1 MLRKTVSSMMLTILS
16 IGMLTLAFNVRLV
29 EAGTITVP
37 DDYPTIQ
44 EAINAANPG
53 DTIIVSVGLYAEG
66 QINVNK
72 SLTLLADGALVDGL
86 KKGHVFYVTASHVTI
101 EGFTVKKSKTSII
114 PSYGYAGIRLS
125 NVQNCAVSGNIIKE
139 TGYGV
144 WLSLSNNNTVDGNTI
159 SSASSVVYLSESSN
173 NQVTNNTLVSVDGI
187 GLSESNNNIISDNT
201 ISSSIGNYGVSLSK
215 STNNTITTNTIGAY
229 IYGVRLSSGNKL
241 INNRVKGCYFVS
253 VSGANNTITAN
264 DCKPIPYGIHTTVSV
279 SGPNNTITA
288 NDLGW
293 VKLTGLNNKFRDNNM
308 TNFSVSTTELYF
320 INDVDASN
328 TLDGKPIYCW
338 INKHDMT
345 VPTDAGYVALFNCAG
360 IIVQNLTLS
369 GHNQAIVLVGT
380 SNSTI
385 KNNNINWNDHGIR
398 LYVSSYNAIYHNNF
412 ASNTKHVSSEGSAN
426 IWDDGYPSGGNY
438 WSGYEEA
445 DEYSGPDQDQLGSD
459 GIGDYPKL
467 IDVFN
472 EDRFPLMGPIKFFD
486 AGIWNEVNYYVDIT
500 SKSTVSNFQLNA
512 TVKTISFNVAG
523 SGFCRVTIPN
533 IIVQDLWQGNYT
545 VLVDGE
551 PPLDIRNW
559 TTTENTY
566 IYFTYQSEHEVIIMP
581 EFPSAILMPLF
592 MIISILAVALAKR
605 KPKMRK

>member
-1 MLRKTVSSMMLTILS
+1 MERKAVSGMMFTLLL

-37 DDYPTIQ
+37 DDYLTIQ

-86 KKGHVFYVTASHVTI
+86 RKGHVFYVTASHVTI
-101 EGFTVKKSKTSII
+101 EGFTIKRSKIGTWPIT
-114 PSYGYAGIRLS
+114 PVYAGIRLG
-125 NVQNCAVSGNIIKE
+125 NAQNCTVTGNIIKDI
-139 TGYGV
+139 GYGV
-144 WLSLSNNNTVDGNTI
+144 WSSLSNNNTVDGNTI
-159 SSASSVVYLSESSN
+159 NSASSCVRLSESSN
-173 NQVTNNTLVSVDGI
+173 NQITNNTLRSVDGI
-187 GLSESNNNIISDNT
+187 DLFNSNNNIISGNT
-201 ISSSIGNYGVSLSK
+201 IGSSFGNCGVSLSK
-215 STNNTITTNTIGAY
+215 SSNNTITTNTIRSY
-229 IYGVRLSSGNKL
+229 VCGVSLSSGNKF
-241 INNRVKGCYFVS
+241 INNSVKNCLTSINVGS
-253 VSGANNTITAN
+253 NNTITAN
-264 DCKPIPYGIHTTVSV
+264 DCKTIWLGLANTVSV
-279 SGPNNTITA
+279 SGSNNTITA
-288 NDLGW
+288 NAFGW

-308 TNFSVSTTELYF
+308 TNFSVPTTKLYF

-328 TLDGKPIYCW
+328 TLNGKPIYYW

-345 VPTDAGYVALFNCAG
+345 VPTDAGYVALFNCTG
-360 IIVQNLTLS
+360 IIVQNLTLTGNS
-369 GHNQAIVLVGT
+369 IGIVLVGT

-385 KNNNINWNDHGIR
+385 KNNYIKSTSHGIR
-398 LYVSSYNAIYHNNF
+398 LYVSSHNAIYHNNF
-412 ASNTKHVSSEGSAN
+412 AKKHISSEGSTN
-426 IWDDGYPSGGNY
+426 IWDNGYPSGGNY

-445 DEYSGPDQDQLGSD
+445 DEYSGPDQDQPGSD

-467 IDVFN
+467 IDMFN
-472 EDRFPLMGPIKFFD
+472 RDRLPLLRPIKFFD
-486 AGIWNEVNYYVDIT
+486 AGVGIVSN
-500 SKSTVSNFQLNA
+500 SAVSNFQLNA
-512 TVKTISFNVAG
+512 PVKTISFNVAG

-566 IYFTYQSEHEVIIMP
+566 IYFTYQSEHEVIIVP
-581 EFPSAILMPLF
+581 EFPSAIITPLF
-592 MIISILAVALAKR
+592 MIISMLAVALAKR

>member
-1 MLRKTVSSMMLTILS
+1 MERKAVSGMMLTLLL
-16 IGMLTLAFNVRLV
+16 IGMLTLAFNVQLV
-29 EAGTITVP
+29 KAEPGTITVP

-44 EAINAANPG
+44 EAINAANLG

-114 PSYGYAGIRLS
+114 PSYGSAGIRLR
-125 NVQNCAVSGNIIKE
+125 NVQNCTVSGNIIKE

-159 SSASSVVYLSESSN
+159 SSASSVVYLSESGN
-173 NQVTNNTLVSVDGI
+173 NQVTNNTLTSVDGI
-187 GLSESNNNIISDNT
+187 SLSKSNNNIISDNT
-201 ISSSIGNYGVSLSK
+201 ISRSTGANYGISLSK
-215 STNNTITTNTIGAY
+215 STNNTITTNTIRLC
-229 IYGVRLSSGNKL
+229 IYGVSLSSGNRF
-241 INNRVKGCYFVS
+241 INNKVYECMEAVNVGSNNTITSNKYWTPPYGLANIVS
-253 VSGANNTITAN
+253 VIGSNNTITAN
-264 DCKPIPYGIHTTVSV
+264 
-279 SGPNNTITA
+279 A
-288 NDLGW
+288 FGW

-308 TNFSVSTTELYF
+308 TNFEVATTKLYF

-328 TLDGKPIYCW
+328 TLDGKPIYYW
-338 INKHDMT
+338 INKHNMT
-345 VPTDAGYVALFNCAG
+345 VPTDAGYVALFNCTGITVQNIAWSGNSQG
-360 IIVQNLTLS
+360 II
-369 GHNQAIVLVGT
+369 LVGT

-385 KNNNINWNDHGIR
+385 KNNNINSNGANIR
-398 LYVSSYNAIYHNNF
+398 LYVSSHNAIYHNKF
-412 ASNTKHVSSEGSAN
+412 TSRKHVSSEGSTN
-426 IWDDGYPSGGNY
+426 IWDNGYPSGGNY

-445 DEYSGPDQDQLGSD
+445 DEYSGSDQDQPGSD

-467 IDVFN
+467 IDMFN
-472 EDRFPLMGPIKFFD
+472 RDRFPLLRPIKFFD
-486 AGIWNEVNYYVDIT
+486 AGVGIVSN
-500 SKSTVSNFQLNA
+500 SAVSNFQLNA
-512 TVKTISFNVAG
+512 PVKTISFNVAG

-566 IYFTYQSEHEVIIMP
+566 IYFTYQSEHEVIIVP
-581 EFPSAILMPLF
+581 EFPSAIIMPLF
-592 MIISILAVALAKR
+592 MIISMLAVALAKR
-605 KPKMRK
+605 KSKKLK

>member
-1 MLRKTVSSMMLTILS
+1 MLRKTVSGIMLTILS

-72 SLTLLADGALVDGL
+72 SLSLLADGALVDGL
-86 KKGHVFYVTASHVTI
+86 RKGHVFYVTASYVTI
-101 EGFTVKKSKTSII
+101 EGFTVKKSKRDNWPMTHT
-114 PSYGYAGIRLS
+114 YAGIKLR
-125 NVQNCAVSGNIIKE
+125 NVQNCTVSGNIIKD
-139 TGYGV
+139 TGHGV

-159 SSASSVVYLSESSN
+159 SSASNGVYLSESGN
-173 NQVTNNTLVSVDGI
+173 NQVTNNTLFSLDGI
-187 GLSESNNNIISDNT
+187 CLSKSNDNIISDNT
-201 ISSSIGNYGVSLSK
+201 IRSSLGNYGVSLSK
-215 STNNTITTNTIGAY
+215 STNNTITTNTIRSY
-229 IYGVRLSSGNKL
+229 VYGVSLSSGNKF
-241 INNRVKGCYFVS
+241 INNSVKDCFTGVS
-253 VSGANNTITAN
+253 VGSNNTITAN
-264 DCKPIPYGIHTTVSV
+264 DCKPILYGLANIVSV
-279 SGPNNTITA
+279 SGSNNTITA
-288 NDLGW
+288 NDLGG
-293 VKLTGLNNKFRDNNM
+293 VKLTGINNKFRDNNM
-308 TNFSVSTTELYF
+308 TYFSVATTKLSF

-328 TLDGKPIYCW
+328 TLDGKPIYYW

-345 VPTDAGYVALFNCAG
+345 VPTDAGYVALFNCTG
-360 IIVQNLTLS
+360 IIIQNLTLRPR
-369 GHNQAIVLVGT
+369 IVLVGT

-385 KNNNINWNDHGIR
+385 KNNNIRTGIR
-398 LYVSSYNAIYHNNF
+398 LYVSSHNAIYHNNF
-412 ASNTKHVSSEGSAN
+412 AKNTEHVSSEGSTN
-426 IWDDGYPSGGNY
+426 IWDNGYPSGGNY
-438 WSGYEEA
+438 WSGYELH
-445 DEYSGPDQDQLGSD
+445 DQCNGPDQDQPGSD
-459 GIGDYPKL
+459 GIGDIQYR
-467 IDVFN
+467 IDMFN
-472 EDRFPLMGPIKFFD
+472 EDRFPLMRPIKFFD

-500 SKSTVSNFQLNA
+500 STSTVSNFQLNA
-512 TVKTISFNVAG
+512 PVKTISFNVAG

-566 IYFTYQSEHEVIIMP
+566 IYFTYQSEHEVVIVP
-581 EFPSAILMPLF
+581 EFPSAIITPLF
-592 MIISILAVALAKR
+592 MIISMLAVALAKR